1 MARTHT
7 VRLTGAQLRVLREL
21 LSIIGNDPD
30 WSEQFGERDWQT
42 LGRATSAIVG
52 AHVDACR
59 AESTP
64 AGSL

>member
-7 VRLTGAQLRVLREL
+7 VRLTGPQLRVLHEL

-30 WSEQFGERDWQT
+30 WQT
-42 LGRATSAIVG
+42 LGRVTDVIVG

-64 AGSL
+64 AASL